1 MLRGQFNISQLPIH
15 KRREVGGGSVMMPAS
30 SGGGVADTPPAIIFD
45 KIIQCGAE
53 LTSTNYILITLKSE
67 QEQGSEDANYELLN
81 YIYDNF
87 EEHTDFF
94 KRIKLRFLE
103 ASFDF
108 PKYNN
113 IESNW
118 ARLALKSYV
127 KENDVWKV
135 DAGKDVLEYHLCFDI
150 RDFQLDK
157 YDEQKAGSDQII
169 FDGKMFFYLSK
180 NRMFMLDLYYRDV
193 SVVLGNTKKRAF
205 ISSDIVNSGKLVL
218 YGEQKDEVVDNVPT
232 SAIELDYMLPALL
245 FHIKND
251 AKMNINF
258 NIKLAKKT
266 GTQDKTKLIIS
277 YSSGSIQN
285 PGTKFQGIEIT
296 GLIDGE
302 FKDILFEEKDL
313 LKCQFIKENPN
324 KLQVFTNYNMQPF
337 IDEMKDE
344 LANLLN
350 EISNIKDEIN
360 NIEGADLTEI
370 LNEIAEIN
378 NKITNILEVELV
390 NIQNN
395 FSGITLEITN
405 IKNEISNIKND
416 ITNIKNEITNTKN
429 EITNIKNDITIIK
442 SSIDPIEKSGVWR
455 KSSDYPIPSPPN
467 KFIFQPI
474 PSKYDEF
481 VLPEGYTLV
490 LEWRAQTGFSGEGPT
505 TNMELY
511 NETMMALAGPFP
523 MYDSTRNLMKISEIF
538 NNYTTAVFS
547 WSEIIVGG
555 STPYEFRWK
564 QGMYD
569 VTTMTQ
575 PNIRY
580 LVWSY
585 YSQAGLYWMWCHWK
599 IVRSKP

>member
-1 MLRGQFNISQLPIH
+1 MSLNGQQNVNDLPIDIRQ
-15 KRREVGGGSVMMPAS
+15 KLKGAGGTSAS
-30 SGGGVADTPPAIIFD
+30 GNVAESEAPIIFD

-87 EEHTDFF
+87 EEHTSFF

-127 KENDVWKV
+127 KENDVWKI

-193 SVVLGNTKKRAF
+193 SVVLGNTRKRAF

-258 NIKLAKKT
+258 NIKLTKKT
-266 GTQDKTKLIIS
+266 GTQDKTKLIVS

-302 FKDILFEEKDL
+302 FKDILFEAKDL

-344 LANLLN
+344 V
-350 EISNIKDEIN
+350 
-360 NIEGADLTEI
+360 TT
-370 LNEIAEIN
+370 IN
-378 NKITNILEVELV
+378 NKITIIE
-390 NIQNN
+390 
-395 FSGITLEITN
+395 G
-405 IKNEISNIKND
+405 D
-416 ITNIKNEITNTKN
+416 I
-429 EITNIKNDITIIK
+429 ITINDKVDNI
-442 SSIDPIEKSGVWR
+442 I
-455 KSSDYPIPSPPN
+455 IPS
-467 KFIFQPI
+467 
-474 PSKYDEF
+474 
-481 VLPEGYTLV
+481 VG
-490 LEWRAQTGFSGEGPT
+490 G
-505 TNMELY
+505 
-511 NETMMALAGPFP
+511 
-523 MYDSTRNLMKISEIF
+523 
-538 NNYTTAVFS
+538 NNYYYLGIASTTAVIPLDVRYIS
-547 WSEIIVGG
+547 PLLPVQIMTGKSCEIDIDIMLSTKILGFNISNVLLSIENMPSNPGIMNSTIATIIQTEQNALNMPLPLGNTAFLNIPSSINHYYIPIYTTKFKVMMQYLGSPQLLALNILGG
-555 STPYEFRWK
+555 KLFDNQIPITNDCYFKLQFTPVAPIGSGI
-564 QGMYD
+564 QMS
-569 VTTMTQ
+569 MSI
-575 PNIRY
+575 N
-580 LVWSY
+580 
-585 YSQAGLYWMWCHWK
+585 
-599 IVRSKP
+599 VRLEP